1 MDRLNKAL
9 AIIPARF
16 ASTRFPGKPLAA
28 ETGKPL
34 IQHVVERVQQ
44 CETIGRIV
52 VATDDERIFDAV
64 IGFGGEAVMTSPDH
78 PNGTSR
84 LAEAVELLESAAET
98 GVDKRGRTPFF
109 GQSLEKRGPS
119 PFNFPK
125 AQNESPDKRYPTP
138 FSLIV
143 NVQGD
148 EPEVPAGTI
157 DQLVRGL
164 AADESA
170 DMATLA
176 SPFDEHEDP
185 TNPNVVKLV
194 LDRRG
199 RAMYFSRSPIPY
211 DRDAQM
217 LGTRPGHSPVATM
230 YKHPGLYAYRRAFLA
245 LYPTLEPTP
254 LEQAE
259 KLEQLR
265 VLEHGYAIAV
275 LHADAPHPGIDTPE
289 QYAAFVKRWRVNQT

>member
-1 MDRLNKAL
+1 MPTQAL
-9 AIIPARF
+9 ALIPARYG
-16 ASTRFPGKPLAA
+16 STRFPGKPLVA

-44 CETIGRIV
+44 CETIDRIV
-52 VATDDERIFDAV
+52 VATDDARIFDAV
-64 IGFGGEAVMTSPDH
+64 QAFGGEAVMTSADH

-84 LAEAVELLESAAET
+84 LAEAVENL
-98 GVDKRGRTPFF
+98 GTPH
-109 GQSLEKRGPS
+109 EM
-119 PFNFPK
+119 
-125 AQNESPDKRYPTP
+125 
-138 FSLIV
+138 II

-148 EPEVPAGTI
+148 EPEIPAVTI
-157 DQLVRGL
+157 DLLVRGL

-176 SPFDEHEDP
+176 SPFETDEDP

-194 LDRRG
+194 LDRQN
-199 RAMYFSRSPIPY
+199 RALYFSRSPIPH
-211 DRDAQM
+211 DRDAEM
-217 LGTRPGHSPVATM
+217 LGTKPHATM

-254 LEQAE
+254 LEEAE

-265 VLEHGYAIAV
+265 VLEHGYKIAV

-289 QYAAFVKRWRVNQT
+289 QYAAFVHRFRAVT